1 MIAPIVPGGNYED
14 SKATYANGFPRG
26 NRRLEKLAR
35 IAITSLM
42 LSWPGPSPASHNSTV
57 SSAQNG
63 KPPVVSADRFPR
75 MEAEGLIEQTRFTVE
90 EVRMEYFDEYGYY
103 LGQFQSPAIL
113 VQLPED
119 LSRHNV
125 QLKAEL
131 RELLS
136 DEEEGSP
143 NTRLLSEFTLSDLNE
158 DPSSTVKGALQ
169 KQRVHTFAIT
179 TRNEQGVDTRSTLII
194 PITNWRSDEDKPY
207 LSDDYKTEDLLLN
220 LNDPGRLASQKFVNL
235 QVMFS
240 DPNNPHNMVVLG
252 QSINFTQSLIDP
264 YGRTIADP
272 FQITSSGEYTF
283 Y

>member
-14 SKATYANGFPRG
+14 SKATSVNSFPRG
-26 NRRLEKLAR
+26 SQRLEKLAR
-35 IAITSLM
+35 IAIASLM
-42 LSWPGPSPASHNSTV
+42 LSWPDPSPTSHNSTFND
-57 SSAQNG
+57 AQNR

-136 DEEEGSP
+136 ENEEGSP

-158 DPSSTVKGALQ
+158 DPATTVKGALQ

-179 TRNEQGVDTRSTLII
+179 TRNEQAVDTRGTLII
-194 PITNWRSDEDKPY
+194 PITRWRSDEDKPY
-207 LSDDYKTEDLLLN
+207 LSDDYETEDLLLN
-220 LNDPGRLASQKFVNL
+220 LNDPGRPSSQEFVNL
-235 QVMFS
+235 QVVFS
-240 DPNNPHNMVVLG
+240 DPTNPQNMVALG

-264 YGRTIADP
+264 YGRTMAGP
-272 FQITSSGEYTF
+272 FEITSSGEYIF